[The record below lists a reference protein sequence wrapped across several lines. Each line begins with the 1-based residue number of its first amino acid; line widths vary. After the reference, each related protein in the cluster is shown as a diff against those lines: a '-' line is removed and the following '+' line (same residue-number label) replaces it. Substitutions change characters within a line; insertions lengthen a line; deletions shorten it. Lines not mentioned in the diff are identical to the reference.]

1 MFNRNGELIGKKFMQ
16 YLFSTIL
23 MSMALSLGTIVDGVL
38 ASNFLGTDALG
49 AINTCQPIILIF
61 GAIYSV
67 FGAGGSTMAATALGQ
82 GERKDADYYFTMAMG
97 MLVFFG
103 ILVTVIGTVFMEPMI
118 GLTTSGSSLGPMAE
132 EYLSVFVY
140 GAILF
145 FVVPGFSFFIRTDGK
160 PGLAAMVL
168 VIANVVNLCCDVL
181 FMSVLKLGIR
191 GAALASLTGYF
202 VGLFVAIPYLTS
214 KNRSL
219 HFRWKGISLS
229 YLGEIFICGLPNA
242 INSVLMTIKMTVLN
256 RTAISTLGN
265 NGAGAVA
272 ICNNCLSFASIF
284 IGGAAQTM
292 LPIIGVLYGEKD
304 QKGMAAA
311 VKKALQIVLAA
322 GLIMIVLFELFPV
335 SISRLFNVQTP
346 DLMKISTLAIRLFG
360 LSLPVYAVVYV
371 FMSYYQA
378 TAKRKLAIAITCC
391 EGVIFIVPFIL
402 ILNELFPANGVGIW
416 SSFICSEVCTL
427 VMILIASR
435 RIADKTNVKGILL
448 MDVEEDV
455 LLDISIKTKI
465 EEASAIS
472 QKVIEFCTE
481 NGMEKKRADIAGLAV
496 EEMAAN
502 TILYGYKNKANE
514 YIDILVRIQKSGTI
528 IRIRDNG
535 IPFNPLD
542 YNPAGNGDDI
552 EYQIGGI
559 NILKKMVTSSEYS
572 RALGFNNLIIKI

>member
-1 MFNRNGELIGKKFMQ
+1 
-16 YLFSTIL
+16 
-23 MSMALSLGTIVDGVL
+23 
-38 ASNFLGTDALG
+38 
-49 AINTCQPIILIF
+49 
-61 GAIYSV
+61 
-67 FGAGGSTMAATALGQ
+67 
-82 GERKDADYYFTMAMG
+82 
-97 MLVFFG
+97 
-103 ILVTVIGTVFMEPMI
+103 
-118 GLTTSGSSLGPMAE
+118 
-132 EYLSVFVY
+132 
-140 GAILF
+140 
-145 FVVPGFSFFIRTDGK
+145 
-160 PGLAAMVL
+160 
-168 VIANVVNLCCDVL
+168 
-181 FMSVLKLGIR
+181 
-191 GAALASLTGYF
+191 
-202 VGLFVAIPYLTS
+202 
-214 KNRSL
+214 
-219 HFRWKGISLS
+219 
-229 YLGEIFICGLPNA
+229 
-242 INSVLMTIKMTVLN
+242 
-256 RTAISTLGN
+256 
-265 NGAGAVA
+265 
-272 ICNNCLSFASIF
+272 
-284 IGGAAQTM
+284 
-292 LPIIGVLYGEKD
+292 
-304 QKGMAAA
+304 
-311 VKKALQIVLAA
+311 
-322 GLIMIVLFELFPV
+322 
-335 SISRLFNVQTP
+335 
-346 DLMKISTLAIRLFG
+346 
-360 LSLPVYAVVYV
+360 
-371 FMSYYQA
+371 
-378 TAKRKLAIAITCC
+378 
-391 EGVIFIVPFIL
+391 VIFIVPFIL